1 MAYKIVV
8 DSGHGGEDP
17 GAVYQGRQEKDD
29 NLRLAL
35 EVGRLLEAGRQD
47 VVYTRTTDVY
57 QTPFEKAQIAN
68 REEAVY
74 FISIHRNSS
83 PRSNQYQGVETLI
96 YDKSGIKLEMA
107 EAIDGALE
115 DVGFRNL
122 GVKERPGLVVLRRTN
137 MPALLIEVGFINSEA
152 DNQLFDEKFSEI
164 AEAIAEAILGT
175 LDQET
180 VEDPLLYR
188 VQVGIFKNKENAD
201 RMNYELLDKGYPS
214 YILQQDGYYKVQ
226 VGAFEQLGNA
236 VLMEQRLRRDG
247 YQTLITTQYEPGRS
261 REQIHWNTTETQRIR
276 AFFRSDQ

>member
-1 MAYKIVV
+1 
-8 DSGHGGEDP
+8 
-17 GAVYQGRQEKDD
+17 
-29 NLRLAL
+29 
-35 EVGRLLEAGRQD
+35 
-47 VVYTRTTDVY
+47 
-57 QTPFEKAQIAN
+57 
-68 REEAVY
+68 
-74 FISIHRNSS
+74 
-83 PRSNQYQGVETLI
+83 
-96 YDKSGIKLEMA
+96 
-107 EAIDGALE
+107 
-115 DVGFRNL
+115 
-122 GVKERPGLVVLRRTN
+122 

-247 YQTLITTQYEPGRS
+247 YQTLITTQ
-261 REQIHWNTTETQRIR
+261 
-276 AFFRSDQ
+276 